1 MSGHGYEHGRLD
13 RLLLGIE
20 IDGAQGTPCRAWW
33 GARRQHSVRPRVPR
47 AWPDPHRS
55 DSRTST
61 DERHGVPERQANP
74 MRRAA
79 EQRHVTG
86 LSRIGIHNVSSTA
99 REDYEKAR
107 AMASTIPS
115 RGLWRGAIACLIAVR
130 RA

>member
-1 MSGHGYEHGRLD
+1 
-13 RLLLGIE
+13 
-20 IDGAQGTPCRAWW
+20 
-33 GARRQHSVRPRVPR
+33 
-47 AWPDPHRS
+47 
-55 DSRTST
+55 
-61 DERHGVPERQANP
+61 

-115 RGLWRGAIACLIAVR
+115 RGLWRRAIACLIAVR
-130 RA
+130 RASHVLALPAETSRWLMEYARRECPIPTLRVWVLDRVMPLTRRPMSVRVTKASRQRA